1 MTPEYPQS
9 KSYFSLGIDSRYA
22 LINVSDRRVWL
33 LLDDLNQAHTLRQL
47 FWSKLALAVFD
58 IQGCTNRHQIGLD
71 NLCCLQ
77 WQVPLDTMK
86 QTGLFGRIIDGAFS
100 GNHVLQTD
108 LEENHDMGKTIIDRS
123 RMLDVQYQMML
134 ALKLLPYCQAH
145 IVSDINKIF
154 TTNIFLSDI
163 EQQLIEY
170 AWQHL
175 LSEKNLSAQIIS
187 NLNAL
192 YD

>member
-1 MTPEYPQS
+1 MSLEYPQS
-9 KSYFSLGIDSRYA
+9 KSYFSLGIDSKYA

-33 LLDDLNQAHTLRQL
+33 SLNDINLAHTLRKL

-77 WQVPLDTMK
+77 WQVSLDTTK
-86 QTGLFGRIIDGAFS
+86 QNGLFGTMIDGAF
-100 GNHVLQTD
+100 NDNYVLQDD
-108 LEENHDMGKTIIDRS
+108 LEENHDMGKTILDRS

-145 IVSDINKIF
+145 VVPDINKIF

-163 EQQLIEY
+163 EQQLTDY

-175 LSEKNLSAQIIS
+175 LGEKTLSAQIIQ
-187 NLNAL
+187 NLKAL